1 MTEHPV
7 PEHPVPDDLPPGN
20 WHHAPRARIE
30 PAAPDTLGLTARLV
44 LRVIRRRTRAP
55 RDYNVFRTLA
65 RLGGIF
71 PAHAVFLS
79 QILLRGRL
87 PVAEKE
93 LVILRVAWRQGCVYE
108 WSLHSPMATAA
119 GVPEHHKRAAATESP
134 RFDDPRLHALV
145 EATDEILASGTLT
158 DASWSALLGHCTPDE
173 ALELCMLIG
182 HYVMVAFTL
191 NTVGVQLD
199 RQPAGEPAA

>member
-1 MTEHPV
+1 MTTPSV
-7 PEHPVPDDLPPGN
+7 PEDLPAGD
-20 WHHAPRARIE
+20 WHLAPHARVA
-30 PAAPDTLGLTARLV
+30 PAAPRSLGLTARLV
-44 LRVIRRRTRAP
+44 LRVIRWRARAP
-55 RDYNVFRTLA
+55 HDYNVFRTLA

-79 QILLRGRL
+79 QILLKGRL

-93 LVILRVAWRQGCVYE
+93 LVILRVAWRRGCVYE

-119 GVPEHHKRAAATESP
+119 GVPEHHKHAAATESP

-145 EATDEILASGTLT
+145 RATDEILATGTLT
-158 DASWSALLGHCTPDE
+158 DASWSALCDHCTHDE

-182 HYVMVAFTL
+182 HYVMIALTL
-191 NTVGVQLD
+191 NTVGVQVD
-199 RQPAGEPAA
+199 RRPARGTTT

>member
-7 PEHPVPDDLPPGN
+7 LDDLPPGD
-20 WHHAPRARIE
+20 WHHLPRARVE
-30 PAAPDTLGLTARLV
+30 PAAPRSLGPTARLV
-44 LRVIRRRTRAP
+44 LRLIRRRARVP
-55 RDYNVFRTLA
+55 RDHNVFRTLA
-65 RLGGIF
+65 RLRGIF

-79 QILLRGRL
+79 QILLKGRL
-87 PVAEKE
+87 PAAEKE

-119 GVPEHHKRAAATESP
+119 GVPEHHKRAAAVESP
-134 RFDDPRLHALV
+134 RFDDPRPGALV
-145 EATDEILASGTLT
+145 AATDEILASGTLS
-158 DASWSALLGHCTPDE
+158 DASWSALCDHCTPDE

-182 HYVMVAFTL
+182 HYVMIALTL

-199 RQPAGEPAA
+199 RHPAQEPAG

>member
-7 PEHPVPDDLPPGN
+7 LDDLPPGD
-20 WHHAPRARIE
+20 WHHLPRARVE
-30 PAAPDTLGLTARLV
+30 PAAPRSLGPTARLV
-44 LRVIRRRTRAP
+44 LRLIRRRARVP

-65 RLGGIF
+65 RLRGIF

-79 QILLRGRL
+79 QILLKGRL

-119 GVPEHHKRAAATESP
+119 GVPEHHKRAAASEAP
-134 RFDDPRLHALV
+134 RFDDPRLGAMV
-145 EATDEILASGTLT
+145 AATDEILASGTLP
-158 DASWSALLGHCTPDE
+158 DASWSALCDHCTPDE

-182 HYVMVAFTL
+182 HYVMIALTL

-199 RQPAGEPAA
+199 RQPAQEPAG